1 MNDISQSQAKP
12 KRLIKKTY
20 LKFIRNSV
28 GTKMFRNLYLYQDGQ
43 TFDATKGGE
52 LSCAFYASGLLVIF
66 QLIKNVHGTIESTRK
81 DLEESG
87 WVKTDRPTP
96 GSVIIWEAI
105 QDDEDSNEHIGFYV
119 GKDKA
124 VSNSSTKKKIIIHN
138 WTYDNTRKI
147 KAIYSNPILSK

>member
-1 MNDISQSQAKP
+1 MNDISQSEIKP

-28 GTKMFRNLYLYQDGQ
+28 DSKMFRNFYLSRDGQ
-43 TFDATKGGE
+43 TFDATKDGE
-52 LSCAFYASGLLVIF
+52 LSCAFYVSGLLVIF
-66 QLIKNVHGTIESTRK
+66 QLIKNVHGTVESTIE

-87 WVKTDRPTP
+87 WNKTDQPTP

-105 QDDEDSNEHIGFYV
+105 QDDEDGNEHIGFYI
-119 GKDKA
+119 GRDK
-124 VSNSSTKKKIIIHN
+124 VISNSSTKKRIIMHN
-138 WTYDNTRKI
+138 WTYDNTRKV